1 MSTPSKES
9 DPKDVVDDE
18 GHLKDDNQHSVVDVQ
33 NDHDMAS
40 PQSKGDSKSSHP
52 RTPTEQDTSPTLPKQ
67 SSDDADTNSTLSGV
81 PSPSVTHR
89 PSSSKTSLDD
99 RPPSPSNHSEKHTE
113 TSSDTHKGEDP
124 RPDLDASTPEQP
136 APKDDMPDRKET
148 ESESSGPPSLSKK
161 VATVLELNSELLRSV
176 HSPMTDISHGIA
188 DIELF
193 SNFPIIRV
201 YNEFHSQNQVHAYPA
216 ELQQ

>member
-1 MSTPSKES
+1 MSTPPKES
-9 DPKDVVDDE
+9 DTKDVVDDE

-99 RPPSPSNHSEKHTE
+99 RPPSPSNTSEKQTE

-124 RPDLDASTPEQP
+124 KPDLDASTTEQP
-136 APKDDMPDRKET
+136 MAKEGTPDRKET
-148 ESESSGPPSLSKK
+148 DSEPSEPPSLSKK
-161 VATVLELNSELLRSV
+161 VATVLELNSELLR
-176 HSPMTDISHGIA
+176 
-188 DIELF
+188 
-193 SNFPIIRV
+193 V
-201 YNEFHSQNQVHAYPA
+201 YNEFHSQNQVHAFPA
-216 ELQQ
+216 ELRE